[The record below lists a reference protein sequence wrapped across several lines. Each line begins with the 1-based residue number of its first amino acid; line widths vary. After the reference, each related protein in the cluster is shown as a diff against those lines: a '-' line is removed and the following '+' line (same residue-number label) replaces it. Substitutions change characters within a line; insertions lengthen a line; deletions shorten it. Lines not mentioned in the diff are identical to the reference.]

1 MNKTSYQVSDADEYF
16 EVKERLEVAQK
27 LHYAIGD
34 EINDLQ
40 DRINALSA
48 RLEQKRGELSD
59 AQYQVK
65 KALREKTKKLNKIAE
80 AFEIINDINS

>member
-1 MNKTSYQVSDADEYF
+1 MKITDEYF
-16 EVKERLEVAQK
+16 EVKERLEVAEK

-40 DRINALSA
+40 DRINALNA

-65 KALREKTKKLNKIAE
+65 KALQTKKALENQNYSRVNPFIE
-80 AFEIINDINS
+80 S